1 MNENYRE
8 PGTTVHDL
16 SIIIPLYN
24 EQAVFP
30 ELIARLK
37 STIDDFEL
45 LTEVILV
52 DDGSDDATPDLAAQ
66 LCREDERFRLIALSR
81 NFGHQSAVSAG
92 LTHSTGQ
99 SVAILDGDLQ
109 DPPEVL
115 KTFYEKLH
123 EGYDVVYA
131 IRQRRKE
138 SWPKRIAYWLFYRL
152 LKRLSTIQIPLDS
165 GDFCIMSQRVVKR
178 INALPEHHRFVRGLR
193 SWVGYRQTGLA
204 YDRSARA
211 AGHSKY
217 TFFRLLNLA
226 CDGIFTFSE
235 IPLRFATFTGFVV
248 AAFSFSWGCAIVV
261 WRLFFNNSLPG
272 FATVAAGMF
281 FLGGIHLI
289 CLGILGEYIGR
300 IHNEVK
306 QRPIFIVDYLVG
318 FEASPS
324 GEEPPTMNGSTTF
337 SHLSK

>member
-1 MNENYRE
+1 MNDNHKQPEKNLY
-8 PGTTVHDL
+8 DL
-16 SIIIPLYN
+16 SIVIPLFN

-30 ELIARLK
+30 ALITRLK
-37 STIDDFEL
+37 ATIKEFGL
-45 LTEVILV
+45 VTEVILI
-52 DDGSDDATPDLAAQ
+52 DDGSDDTTPELAAQ
-66 LCREDERFRLIALSR
+66 LCQEDDRFRLIVLSR

-92 LTHSTGQ
+92 LLYSTGRA
-99 SVAILDGDLQ
+99 VAILDGDLQ

-115 KTFYEKLH
+115 KAFYEKLQ
-123 EGYDVVYA
+123 EGHDVVYA
-131 IRQRRKE
+131 IRQRRQE
-138 SWPKRIAYWLFYRL
+138 SWPKRAAYWLFYRL

-165 GDFCIMSQRVVKR
+165 GDFCIMSQRVVKH

-193 SWVGYRQTGLA
+193 SWVGYRQTGLT

-217 TFFRLLNLA
+217 TFFRLVNLA

-235 IPLRFATFTGFVV
+235 IPLRFATFTGFIV

-261 WRLFFNNSLPG
+261 WRLFFDNSLPG

-318 FEASPS
+318 FEQ
-324 GEEPPTMNGSTTF
+324 
-337 SHLSK
+337 

>member
-1 MNENYRE
+1 MLYQMNGKNRQLEKPLY
-8 PGTTVHDL
+8 DL
-16 SIIIPLYN
+16 SIIIPLFN

-30 ELIARLK
+30 KLITRLK
-37 STIDDFEL
+37 STIKEFGL
-45 LTEVILV
+45 ATEVILI
-52 DDGSDDATPDLAAQ
+52 DDGSDDATPELAARICQ
-66 LCREDERFRLIALSR
+66 EDEHFRLIVLSR

-92 LTHSTGQ
+92 LFYSTGRA
-99 SVAILDGDLQ
+99 VAILDGDLQ
-109 DPPEVL
+109 DPPEIL
-115 KTFYEKLH
+115 KAFYEKLN
-123 EGYDVVYA
+123 EGHDVVYA

-138 SWPKRIAYWLFYRL
+138 SWPKRVAYWLFYRL

-165 GDFCIMSQRVVKR
+165 GDFCIMSQRVVQH

-193 SWVGYRQTGLA
+193 SWVGYRQTGLT

-235 IPLRFATFTGFVV
+235 LPLRFATFTGFIV
-248 AAFSFSWGCAIVV
+248 ATFAFSWGCAIVV

-318 FEASPS
+318 FDQ
-324 GEEPPTMNGSTTF
+324 
-337 SHLSK
+337 